1 MNLNRWTILWIA
13 VVVLLLTVLVLELGG
28 VFRIED
34 LIANPVLFLI
44 AFVIVAVLSAV
55 GAMFIGVFVTHRI
68 FSSADFTPFEREML
82 HMRREVQ
89 TIKDRLEEVLKALQN
104 PEDED

>member
-1 MNLNRWTILWIA
+1 MNLNRWTVLWII
-13 VVVLLLTVLVLELGG
+13 VVLALLTILAFELAGL
-28 VFRIED
+28 FRIED

-68 FSSADFTPFEREML
+68 FSSADFTPFEKEML
-82 HMRREVQ
+82 RMRKEVQ
-89 TIKDRLEEVLKALQN
+89 TIRDRLEEVLKALQN
-104 PEDED
+104 SEDKD

>member
-1 MNLNRWTILWIA
+1 MSINRWTILWA
-13 VVVLLLTVLVLELGG
+13 VIVIILIIVLSFELVGVVA
-28 VFRIED
+28 IED

-44 AFVIVAVLSAV
+44 AFAIVAVLSAV

-82 HMRREVQ
+82 QMRKEVQ
-89 TIKDRLEEVLKALQN
+89 AIREKLEDVLNTTRK
-104 PEDED
+104 PRKED